1 MLKKPKS
8 MYKQIVT
15 VLTFLIFLT
24 SCKTNHQMNTNPLLA
39 DWNTPHQTA
48 PFKLIKVEHF
58 MPAFDI
64 AIENAKKEID
74 AIIENKKTSTFENT
88 IVALELAGTKLNQIA
103 SVMYNLNSAETSDEL
118 QAVAR
123 DASPK
128 LTEFSNYI
136 SLNENL
142 FAKIKLIYA
151 DREKLDLNP
160 EQAYLLEKTF
170 KDFVRQG
177 AALEG
182 DDKKRYAKISTEL
195 ATLAL
200 KFGENVLA
208 ETNAYSMLITDKKDL
223 AGLPDGVIE
232 AAAQTAKAKEKEGW
246 MFNLQFPSFYPF
258 LQFADNRKLREEIY
272 RASGSRAF
280 KNNEFNNEKNIKEI
294 VSLRLELSKLLGF
307 TNYAEYVLEERMA
320 QTPEKVN
327 SFIANLHKPS
337 KPAAQKE
344 FKEVLELAKK
354 EGFDGNLE
362 RWDWAYFTEKLK
374 AKKYGFNEE
383 EVRPYFQLEKVQ
395 QGIFELAKRLFG
407 LSFKENKEIQV
418 YHQDV
423 GAYEVY
429 DGDGTFLSVLYL
441 DFFPRD
447 GKRGGAWS
455 GDYRPQSNINGNSVR
470 PVITVVC
477 NFTKP
482 TESKPSLLTFREVET
497 FLHEFG
503 HALHG
508 MLANTTYPSLS
519 GTSVY
524 WDFVELPSQIMENWA
539 SEKGWLDLFAAHY
552 ESGEKLPDE
561 LIQKLIK
568 SKNFL
573 AGYASDR
580 QLSLGMAD
588 MAWHSI
594 SKPVTAAVY
603 DYEKEAMSD
612 TELFPK
618 VEGTCLSTAFSH
630 IFAGGYAAGYYSY
643 KWAEVLDA
651 DAFAAF
657 KENGIFDK
665 ATATSFRKN
674 ILEKGGTQHP
684 MELYVKFRGQE
695 PSVDALLERSGLK

>member
-1 MLKKPKS
+1 
-8 MYKQIVT
+8 MYKQMVT
-15 VLTFLIFLT
+15 GLIILLFIS
-24 SCKTNHQMNTNPLLA
+24 SCKTNTQMNTNPLLA

-48 PFKLIKVEHF
+48 PFNLIKVEHF
-58 MPAFDI
+58 LP
-64 AIENAKKEID
+64 AIETSIQNAKIEID
-74 AIIENKKTSTFENT
+74 AIIKNKETPTFENT

-136 SLNENL
+136 SLNEQL
-142 FAKIKLIYA
+142 FAKIKVLFTN
-151 DREKLDLNP
+151 REKLELNS
-160 EQAYLLEKTF
+160 EQAFLLEKTY

-182 DDKKRYAKISTEL
+182 DDKKRYAEISTEL
-195 ATLAL
+195 AKLAL
-200 KFGENVLA
+200 HFGENVLA
-208 ETNAYSMLITDKKDL
+208 ETNAYSMLITDEKNL
-223 AGLPDGVIE
+223 SGLPEGVIE

-246 MFNLQFPSFYPF
+246 MFNLQFPSYGPF

-280 KNNEFNNEKNIKEI
+280 KDNEFNNEKNIKDI
-294 VSLRLELSKLLGF
+294 VSLRLELAKLLGF
-307 TNYAEYVLEERMA
+307 NNYAEYVLEERMA
-320 QTPEKVN
+320 QSPDKVN
-327 SFIANLHKPS
+327 NFIADLHEYS
-337 KPAAQKE
+337 RPAAEKE
-344 FKEVLELAKK
+344 YAEVRALAKK
-354 EGFDGNLE
+354 EGFKNNLE

-374 AKKYGFNEE
+374 AEKYGFNEE

-395 QGIFELAKRLFG
+395 EGIFDLTNRLFG
-407 LSFKENKEIQV
+407 ITFKENKEIQV
-418 YHQDV
+418 YHKDV

-429 DGDGTFLSVLYL
+429 DENGTFLSVLYL

-455 GDYRPQSNINGNSVR
+455 GDYRPQSNINGNLIR

-482 TESKPSLLTFREVET
+482 TDSKPSLLTFREVET

-519 GTSVY
+519 GTNVY
-524 WDFVELPSQIMENWA
+524 WDFVELPSQMMENWA
-539 SEKGWLDLFAAHY
+539 SEKEWLDLFAVHY
-552 ESGEKLPDE
+552 ETGEKFPDE

-580 QLSLGMAD
+580 QLSLGMTD

-594 SKPVTAAVY
+594 TEPVTESVY
-603 DYEKEAMSD
+603 DYEQEAQRS

-630 IFAGGYAAGYYSY
+630 IFAGGYASGYYSY

-665 ATATSFRKN
+665 ETATSFRTN

-684 MELYVKFRGQE
+684 MELYIKFRGQE
-695 PSVDALLERSGLK
+695 PSVDALLKRSGLK

>member
-1 MLKKPKS
+1 
-8 MYKQIVT
+8 MYKQIVHA
-15 VLTFLIFLT
+15 LLLLFFIT
-24 SCKTNHQMNTNPLLA
+24 SCKTKHQMNTNPLLA

-58 MPAFDI
+58 MPAFDL

-74 AIIENKKTSTFENT
+74 AIIENKETPTFENT
-88 IVALELAGTKLNQIA
+88 IIALELAGTKLNRIA

-128 LTEFSNYI
+128 LTEFANYI
-136 SLNENL
+136 SLNEQL
-142 FAKIKLIYA
+142 FVKIKQLH
-151 DREKLDLNP
+151 DNRNQLDLNP
-160 EQAYLLEKTF
+160 EQAYLLEKTY

-182 DDKKRYAKISTEL
+182 DAKKRYAEISTEL
-195 ATLAL
+195 AKLSL

-208 ETNAYSMLITDKKDL
+208 ETNAYSMLITDKGDL
-223 AGLPDGVIE
+223 SGLPEGVIE
-232 AAAQTAKAKEKEGW
+232 AAAQAAKSKEKEGW
-246 MFNLQFPSFYPF
+246 MFNLQFPSYYPF
-258 LQFADNRKLREEIY
+258 LQFADNRKLRKEIFL
-272 RASGSRAF
+272 ASGSRAF
-280 KNNEFNNEKNIKEI
+280 KDNEFNNEKNIKEI
-294 VSLRLELSKLLGF
+294 VSLRLELAHLLGF
-307 TNYAEYVLEERMA
+307 DNYAEYVLEERMA

-327 SFIANLHKPS
+327 HFIADLHKPS

-344 FKEVLELAKK
+344 VKEVLALAKK
-354 EGFDGNLE
+354 EGFNDQLE
-362 RWDWAYFTEKLK
+362 KWDWAYYTEKLK
-374 AKKYGFNEE
+374 AEKYGFNEE

-395 QGIFELAKRLFG
+395 EGVFELANRLFG
-407 LSFKENKEIQV
+407 LNFKENKEIQV

-429 DGDGTFLSVLYL
+429 DEDGTFLSVLYL

-455 GDYRPQSNINGNSVR
+455 GDYRPQSNIKGNSIR

-482 TESKPSLLTFREVET
+482 TPSKPSLLTFREVET

-519 GTSVY
+519 GTNVY

-539 SEKGWLDLFAAHY
+539 SEKEWLDLFAVHY
-552 ESGEKLPDE
+552 QSGKKLPDE

-568 SKNFL
+568 SKKYL

-580 QLSLGMAD
+580 QLSLGMTD

-594 SKPVTAAVY
+594 TEPVSESVY
-603 DYEKEAMSD
+603 QYEKTAMKD
-612 TELFPK
+612 TELFPEVK
-618 VEGTCLSTAFSH
+618 ETCLSTAFSH

-665 ATATSFRKN
+665 KTATSFKKN

-695 PSVDALLERSGLK
+695 PGVNALLERSGLK

>member
-1 MLKKPKS
+1 
-8 MYKQIVT
+8 
-15 VLTFLIFLT
+15 
-24 SCKTNHQMNTNPLLA
+24 MNTNPLL
-39 DWNTPHQTA
+39 DHWNTLHQTA
-48 PFKLIKVEHF
+48 PFNLIKVEHY
-58 MPAFDI
+58 MPAIDI
-64 AIENAKKEID
+64 AIKNAKKEID
-74 AIIENKKTSTFENT
+74 AIIENKESPSFENT

-128 LTEFSNYI
+128 LTEFANYI
-136 SLNENL
+136 SLNDKL
-142 FAKIKLIYA
+142 FTKIKMLYA
-151 DREKLDLNP
+151 KKDTMNLNA
-160 EQAYLLEKTF
+160 EQAYLLEKSY

-177 AALEG
+177 AALKG
-182 DDKKRYAKISTEL
+182 DEKRRYAEISTEL
-195 ATLAL
+195 AKLSL

-208 ETNAYSMLITDKKDL
+208 ETNAYSMLITNQKDL
-223 AGLPDGVIE
+223 AGLPEGVIE
-232 AAAQTAKAKEKEGW
+232 AAAHTAKAKEKEGW
-246 MFNLQFPSFYPF
+246 MFNLQFPSYYPF
-258 LQFADNRKLREEIY
+258 LQFADHRKLREEIY
-272 RASGSRAF
+272 RASASRAF
-280 KNNEFNNEKNIKEI
+280 KNNEFNNEENIKKI
-294 VSLRLELSKLLGF
+294 VSLRLALAQILGF
-307 TNYAEYVLEERMA
+307 KNYATYVLEERMA

-327 SFIANLHKPS
+327 NFIADLHKPS

-344 FKEVLELAKK
+344 YNEVLSLAKK
-354 EGFDGNLE
+354 EGFKGNLE

-374 AKKYGFNEE
+374 AEKYGFNEE
-383 EVRPYFQLEKVQ
+383 EVRPYFQLEKVEE
-395 QGIFELAKRLFG
+395 GVFELARRLFG
-407 LSFKENKEIQV
+407 LTFKKNKAIQV
-418 YHQDV
+418 YHKDV
-423 GAYEVY
+423 SAYEVY
-429 DGDGTFLSVLYL
+429 DEDGTFLSVLYL

-455 GDYRPQSNINGNSVR
+455 GDYRPQSNINGNLIR

-482 TESKPSLLTFREVET
+482 TPSKPSLLTFREVET

-524 WDFVELPSQIMENWA
+524 WDFVELPSQMMENWA
-539 SEKGWLDLFAAHY
+539 SEKEWLDLFSTHY
-552 ESGEKLPDE
+552 QTGEKIPDE

-568 SKNFL
+568 AKKYL

-580 QLSLGMAD
+580 QLSLGMTD

-594 SKPVTAAVY
+594 TKPVTESVY
-603 DYEKEAMSD
+603 TIEKEAMSD
-612 TELFPK
+612 TELFPEIK
-618 VEGTCLSTAFSH
+618 ETCTSTAFSH

-651 DAFAAF
+651 DAFSAF
-657 KENGIFDK
+657 KENGIFDR

-684 MELYVKFRGQE
+684 MNLYVKFRGQE
-695 PSVDALLERSGLK
+695 PKVDALLERSGLK